1 MKRHSVT
8 VALLA
13 ALLVANCD
21 LLKPD
26 NYYPMGAGST
36 WSYRNWATLEYGT
49 ASVETTATGTT
60 EVEVTGTRQLASG
73 EDVAEFV
80 TVITSHVR
88 FPAPD
93 TIVVHDTQYVRDTG
107 DFVLAYDGL
116 DDAVPDTVIALPLVA
131 GRSWHAAESTI
142 ITVEAQEDVTV
153 AAGSY
158 PDAWRLA
165 VDNGSVLEV
174 KQWFANHFGLVKMT
188 FAGEPQSGYRVES
201 HTELVSADVQE

>member
-26 NYYPMGAGST
+26 NYYPMGEGST
-36 WSYRNWATLEYGT
+36 WSYKTWATLEIT
-49 ASVETTATGTT
+49 AASVETTATGTT

-73 EDVAEFV
+73 EDVAELV

-174 KQWFANHFGLVKMT
+174 KQWFANHLGLVKMT